1 MISFDLFE
9 YDDLKLLFE
18 GFQVSFLQ
26 NPIRRP
32 KTTLKEYIPKGFR
45 SNKLQKNQLVKIY
58 CDAVSDGEKSLT
70 EFVTKEI
77 ESVFDSTGLK
87 AYFEDNDADPFA
99 KMSDVTTIILNSG
112 LDVPAYV
119 FLLLAGIPCADDLKS
134 SSVNLFQASV
144 KACKI
149 QFDKGFEKGKSSSE
163 EELKKKKKRADKLE
177 KSEKEYKDK
186 NKELNRIKKELE
198 NDNADLN
205 NDKELLKST
214 LLQLEEKVDGFDI
227 VINKVKN
234 DLINTKN
241 ELKRAQTDLETER
254 EKNQQLSDS
263 LTYEKE
269 EKERALE
276 LAFSDDVVKRL
287 VSEIMDEVKA
297 TSLGKKEI
305 IDIAKKRFSD
315 STTISE
321 GWEQLASENEGLID
335 VIVTSFGEGCY
346 DEHHLD
352 DLELTE
358 DNLLIQYS
366 VIKSLKAVLYNA
378 LEKKEVTSGI
388 SDVFGKEDQ
397 S

>member
-1 MISFDLFE
+1 M
-9 YDDLKLLFE
+9 
-18 GFQVSFLQ
+18 
-26 NPIRRP
+26 
-32 KTTLKEYIPKGFR
+32 
-45 SNKLQKNQLVKIY
+45 
-58 CDAVSDGEKSLT
+58 
-70 EFVTKEI
+70 
-77 ESVFDSTGLK
+77 
-87 AYFEDNDADPFA
+87 
-99 KMSDVTTIILNSG
+99 
-112 LDVPAYV
+112 
-119 FLLLAGIPCADDLKS
+119 
-134 SSVNLFQASV
+134 
-144 KACKI
+144 
-149 QFDKGFEKGKSSSE
+149 
-163 EELKKKKKRADKLE
+163 
-177 KSEKEYKDK
+177 
-186 NKELNRIKKELE
+186 
-198 NDNADLN
+198 
-205 NDKELLKST
+205 
-214 LLQLEEKVDGFDI
+214 LQLEEKVDGFDI